1 MGAVVMATTSMATG
15 NALTVKLWSK
25 LGFVDMYKN
34 TAFGRMARRGTI
46 MRAEELDRAEAG
58 DDVTF
63 SFTGILTG
71 TGTGEGGTLTGNEE
85 ALDLQ
90 SDSMVY
96 NVFRH
101 AVSSPND
108 DTIEQARTL
117 VRFEDRARTLLP
129 QFHASRLDASVFNQL
144 AGVDSTTIT
153 VDGTVYSGTDRT
165 FVQGLNAIR
174 VPTTNRIIRAAGAA
188 TDEALTSADT
198 MTLDLIDAAVE
209 QLQRTYPYAG
219 ALDGQEFDLYISFEQ
234 SVDLKRDTSGKIQWY
249 TNYLSATE
257 GGRIDNNPI
266 MTGDKYGTEPIGKY
280 ANVNIIPTFR
290 VATGENSSTAAAIT
304 TVRRAVLCGRNALAF
319 ASRFGGELSDAKA
332 DKQGNVPFKF
342 STQLKDYDYIQG
354 IEARMIYGVKKLQFD
369 SEDYG
374 STVIST
380 FAAAHTS

>member
-1 MGAVVMATTSMATG
+1 
-15 NALTVKLWSK
+15 
-25 LGFVDMYKN
+25 MYKN

-63 SFTGILTG
+63 NFTGILTG
-71 TGTGEGGTLTGNEE
+71 TGIGEGGTLVGNEE

-90 SDSMVY
+90 SFSMQY

-101 AVSSPND
+101 AVASPND

-117 VRFEDRARTLLP
+117 VRFEDRARRQLP
-129 QFHASRLDASVFNQL
+129 AFHASRLDASCFNQL
-144 AGVDSTTIT
+144 AGVNSTTIT

-165 FVQGLNAIR
+165 FVQGLNTINA
-174 VPTTNRIIRAAGAA
+174 PTTNRIIRAAGAA
-188 TDEALTSADT
+188 SDEALTSADT

-219 ALDGQEFDLYISFEQ
+219 ALDGQEFDLYISYEQ

-249 TNYLSATE
+249 TNYLSAME
-257 GGRIDNNPI
+257 GGMQGENPI
-266 MTGDKYGTEPIGKY
+266 FTGDKYGTQPIGKY

-290 VATGENSSTAAAIT
+290 VATGENSSTSAAIT
-304 TVRRAVLCGRNALAF
+304 TVRRAVLCGRNALSF
-319 ASRFGGELSDAKA
+319 ASRFGGELADAKA
-332 DKQGNVPFKF
+332 DEEGNVPFKF
-342 STQLKDYDYIQG
+342 STQLKDYDYIRG
-354 IEARMIYGVKKLQFD
+354 IEARMIYGVKKIQFD
-369 SEDYG
+369 GEDYG

-380 FAAAHTS
+380 YAAAHTS

>member
-1 MGAVVMATTSMATG
+1 MATTGMLTG

-25 LGFVDMYKN
+25 MGFVDMYKN

-63 SFTGILTG
+63 NFTGILTG
-71 TGTGEGGTLTGNEE
+71 TGIGEGGTLVGNEE

-90 SDSMVY
+90 SFSMQY

-101 AVSSPND
+101 AVASPND

-117 VRFEDRARTLLP
+117 VRFEDRARRQLP
-129 QFHASRLDASVFNQL
+129 AFHASRLDASCFNQL
-144 AGVDSTTIT
+144 AGVNSTTIT

-165 FVQGLNAIR
+165 FVQGLNTINA
-174 VPTTNRIIRAAGAA
+174 PTTNRIIRAAGAA
-188 TDEALTSADT
+188 SDEALTSADT

-219 ALDGQEFDLYISFEQ
+219 ALDGQEFDLYISYEQ

-249 TNYLSATE
+249 TNYLSAME
-257 GGRIDNNPI
+257 GGMQGENPI
-266 MTGDKYGTEPIGKY
+266 FTGDKYGTQPIGKY

-290 VATGENSSTAAAIT
+290 VATGENSSTSAAIT
-304 TVRRAVLCGRNALAF
+304 TVRRAVLCGRNALSF
-319 ASRFGGELSDAKA
+319 ASRFGGELADAKA
-332 DKQGNVPFKF
+332 DEEGNVPFKF
-342 STQLKDYDYIQG
+342 STQLKDYDYIRG
-354 IEARMIYGVKKLQFD
+354 IEARMIYGVKKIQFD
-369 SEDYG
+369 GEDYG

-380 FAAAHTS
+380 YAAAHTS